1 MKFGSKK
8 TEIVYFL
15 FTVYTVRVTLVGQAQ
30 CFNFVRGKKI
40 FFFLQIF
47 VFSFMII
54 FNNDPLVFH

>member
-30 CFNFVRGKKI
+30 CFNFVREKKKK
-40 FFFLQIF
+40 F